1 MGSQCQTLGERRREQ
16 CALPAAGGA
25 QPAVRY
31 SDNMGNRG
39 KLKIWNHW
47 FWITL
52 ISGSMIRP
60 GSGKGMLV
68 EPHEDITLV
77 SFPISQNVER
87 EGEPDM
93 VVSKAMSVSKVSVKR
108 GDVTEEVENS
118 RQDRSLNGLGNALL
132 DSALYDIYDN
142 VASLPIVNPRVTTQP
157 PETFLRQLLE
167 QLQQVASVNVGSGA
181 QLSDYQLVYKD
192 EVAEDYYSDYSLDH
206 LSDEYLDYLYQIYD
220 DLDNEITYY
229 DDDTEYVDND
239 AAAHI
244 AVNRDNDDLSG
255 AISRSGAAEGRVLD
269 TEKEEDIAEPE
280 GQLFENVV
288 PPVSEELPAGTV
300 VNKLEY
306 VDKFL
311 NMGKEETREGKTE
324 TTIEDF
330 VVDVE
335 LKSTNNNS
343 DIYIKIGIFITVS
356 LAVLIMTGGLI
367 FVMMRRKIKTVAESS
382 LVTKEGESN
391 SINNQVVFQRGLKT
405 STTSSLQEHFNN
417 HFGKSGA
424 AYLYDDLH
432 SLDNDS
438 FLTSLETISEK
449 DRFDWE

>member
-1 MGSQCQTLGERRREQ
+1 
-16 CALPAAGGA
+16 
-25 QPAVRY
+25 
-31 SDNMGNRG
+31 
-39 KLKIWNHW
+39 
-47 FWITL
+47 
-52 ISGSMIRP
+52 
-60 GSGKGMLV
+60 
-68 EPHEDITLV
+68 
-77 SFPISQNVER
+77 
-87 EGEPDM
+87 M
-93 VVSKAMSVSKVSVKR
+93 VVSKAMSVSKVSVKM
-108 GDVTEEVENS
+108 GDVTEEAENS

-192 EVAEDYYSDYSLDH
+192 DAAEDYYSDYSLDH

-239 AAAHI
+239 AAAHV

-311 NMGKEETREGKTE
+311 NISKEETREETTE

-356 LAVLIMTGGLI
+356 LAVLFMTGKWRAVFIRHLL
-367 FVMMRRKIKTVAESS
+367 SS
-382 LVTKEGESN
+382 CFWYRVP
-391 SINNQVVFQRGLKT
+391 
-405 STTSSLQEHFNN
+405 
-417 HFGKSGA
+417 
-424 AYLYDDLH
+424 D
-432 SLDNDS
+432 
-438 FLTSLETISEK
+438 
-449 DRFDWE
+449 